1 MIRVLNRD
9 PELLKQ
15 QANVSA
21 PLPTKPVEEKPYV
34 RKFQPVEVEESK
46 AQTVEAQPHD
56 YGVGHKM
63 TGSEGNV
70 IFRSVDVCY
79 KKKTK

>member
-21 PLPTKPVEEKPYV
+21 PLPAKPVEEKPYI

-46 AQTVEAQPHD
+46 AQAESVSHD

-63 TGSEGNV
+63 TDSEGKKMQ
-70 IFRSVDVCY
+70 FLSLDVCH
-79 KKKTK
+79 KKIK

>member
-21 PLPTKPVEEKPYV
+21 PLPTKPVEEKPYI
-34 RKFQPVEVEESK
+34 RKFQPVEESHAVESK
-46 AQTVEAQPHD
+46 PHD

-63 TGSEGNV
+63 TDSEGKNV
-70 IFRSVDVCY
+70 YNSHLFVI
-79 KKKTK
+79 KNIQK